1 MKPAYR
7 NNYNGVRGVHCN
19 AKGRWIASISIA
31 GKKKYL
37 GSFDTIKQA
46 QAVYEQ
52 ARQQA
57 EEEAH
62 GKMLQAS
69 GP

>member
-1 MKPAYR
+1 MRAYR

-46 QAVYEQ
+46 ESAYQQ
-52 ARQQA
+52 ARRQA
-57 EEEAH
+57 EEE
-62 GKMLQAS
+62 GKHAVLQAS
-69 GP
+69 GS